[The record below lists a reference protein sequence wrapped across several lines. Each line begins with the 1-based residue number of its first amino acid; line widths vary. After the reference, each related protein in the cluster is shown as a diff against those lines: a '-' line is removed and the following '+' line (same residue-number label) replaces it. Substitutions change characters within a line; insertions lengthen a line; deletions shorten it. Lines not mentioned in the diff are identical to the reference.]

1 MGLFDS
7 PPVHAADRF
16 AGGDRTGER
25 RPLRSVVRPS
35 SEAEILRA
43 HIAAV
48 RTRIEFLDGGAHMSK
63 RIFLAM
69 ASLAALVLSS
79 GASVTWMR

>member
-1 MGLFDS
+1 MTPTNLFELPAWCVFARTRRLS
-7 PPVHAADRF
+7 APAD
-16 AGGDRTGER
+16 TQ
-25 RPLRSVVRPS
+25 PS

-48 RTRIEFLDGGAHMSK
+48 RTRIDVLDGGAHMSK

-79 GASVTWMR
+79 GANVSWMR